1 MRTGKNGFRRI
12 TAMICALA
20 LCASMMPTA
29 VFAVG
34 DQDAGTGTDISTS
47 ASQSDENSA
56 PDSGDTLPEDTN
68 KTEDENSNGSGVD
81 STTTEDDGEKATTGT
96 EGTGDNEAAGSGQ
109 SQGTDEE
116 DATLNEDT
124 SKTSEKDTEETNPEG
139 EEEKENASQ
148 KEEDESDQ
156 LNNTPVLDLTP
167 NEISL
172 YNADDDSR
180 KIVDGQGEFYA
191 DPENKIWLSTR
202 DGDFGNNQ
210 TVTFIIQMDGEEQ
223 DRVTVQNLPIFS
235 VHLDVNAVLYDD
247 EAWSDDLGIAVTRD
261 DSGNNGGWLISN
273 TNWGFVSEYTVTI
286 NFTERT
292 LKDNDA
298 IQIADGENVYGTFFW
313 AKGSATSCDY
323 TRTLKV
329 YVNNVQAYQTTI
341 QTPRSL
347 GANTYWFESNLAQY
361 TSDVRV
367 EPGLLDD
374 VTMKDVSVYLT
385 TKCACGNPE
394 CTCTGGCTCAAGCGC
409 PACKPN
415 QQVDTIYTPYG
426 TITYD
431 SDSVGVKMNLKV
443 RLYVNGQQ
451 KYESQKFT
459 TTNALNGS
467 LGFSANESNGYY
479 FLSQA
484 ASVNSYDIF
493 VKKAG
498 KTEWERNGS
507 TWWPTDSRIVMAS
520 DDSNDE
526 YVLCIYLYTFNHFMT
541 LDVTRLNG
549 TDAYVDGYTI
559 SYTARDPE
567 DGTEK
572 VFTYPATSFAAGQ
585 PQIVPYGREVT
596 LTAVCKPGYAVD
608 VWRAD
613 RDGSDLLLY
622 GENGGN
628 GPKISPQ
635 EAYGNTVYF
644 NEYGTT
650 NTQLQLQ
657 ITSVKEVNT
666 PTDDDLKNLLKNA
679 ITVECTTN
687 TDHAAIQPGL
697 LGTKDT
703 DYTVTQSGNKVT
715 VTITKTSLYVDEF
728 DKSYPAGTHSYV
740 EAGSDLSVAIV
751 YDETTGDWSL
761 DPENKAATI
770 KVECDTISRPDDDTI
785 KDLLKQAVLVE
796 CTNDSNTHTDKS
808 KSYGA
813 LEGGYSVGDLRG
825 NATSGY
831 TVDVTISCGT
841 YVTQYSTDTK
851 SEHVLESGETTEK
864 TITLKYDLD
873 EGQWEKPAQQTV
885 IKVTCKADI
894 IVTPEKL
901 TIYRGG
907 EKTEENGSNYNIVDE
922 NGDPMK
928 NTGSLPEIGFSL
940 QLSTELNERLHHELD
955 VPMDQALDLADRITL
970 TAKTS
975 DGKTTLEWELKHYGS
990 EDGSSVTTTGE
1001 NGFYI
1006 YKIVPT
1012 GDSEGT
1018 KLNVSFINNKGKY
1031 VNTDAFEIED
1041 DNKLAATYK
1050 MMIYGDRVDAST
1062 LSATIKYDEGKTE
1075 TASVQGAEDP
1085 ATLTVRYT
1093 NTDASITHSFD
1104 TVAEAS
1110 KDDDGNPQSQLT
1122 DSAYMIRKDE
1132 NGKPVDNFMVNNS
1145 EVQVDGQ
1152 DVSLLFD
1159 DIAETTDTN
1168 YADTLKTKAVDAV
1181 KANNAG
1187 VDTSKL
1193 KTEAKYLDLVDATN
1207 GNVWVTTGNKQ
1218 VTIYWPFPEGTDAS
1232 TTFYVAHFDGLDRDK
1247 DVAGMTTE
1255 VNDATATLMNVET
1268 DQYGVYFT
1276 TSSFSPY
1283 VLVWDTTTTSGGGGS
1298 HGGGDGGTTNNNNNT
1313 NNNTTTVNVT
1323 STAAAQPQATTAAI
1337 PQTGDAMPV
1346 GLLGGLAAAAAA
1358 GFAALFV
1365 IRKRKQNG

>member
-12 TAMICALA
+12 TAMLCALA

-29 VFAVG
+29 VFAEGNPDVDEATKPTTAVSQTDGTDLG
-34 DQDAGTGTDISTS
+34 DSTGTTQTDDSEVDTVTTDGNTTEPTNDTEESEKDDDAEDVDGTDTADSEGAAEDVAAADQADDTDGENEVDIPAEDINSNLISTY
-47 ASQSDENSA
+47 SA
-56 PDSGDTLPEDTN
+56 PTTRAGANIYEDAN
-68 KTEDENSNGSGVD
+68 LGISINVEQGSGERSANFAVMI
-81 STTTEDDGEKATTGT
+81 DGEVVADNVSIDGLSLAGNKLTIDVPDGYDVRCRGIDGNVRADEHELLGYWWFYPYNGT
-96 EGTGDNEAAGSGQ
+96 LYISIT
-109 SQGTDEE
+109 
-116 DATLNEDT
+116 T
-124 SKTSEKDTEETNPEG
+124 SKTS
-139 EEEKENASQ
+139 
-148 KEEDESDQ
+148 
-156 LNNTPVLDLTP
+156 
-167 NEISL
+167 
-172 YNADDDSR
+172 DD
-180 KIVDGQGEFYA
+180 
-191 DPENKIWLSTR
+191 
-202 DGDFGNNQ
+202 
-210 TVTFIIQMDGEEQ
+210 
-223 DRVTVQNLPIFS
+223 VTV
-235 VHLDVNAVLYDD
+235 
-247 EAWSDDLGIAVTRD
+247 
-261 DSGNNGGWLISN
+261 
-273 TNWGFVSEYTVTI
+273 
-286 NFTERT
+286 
-292 LKDNDA
+292 
-298 IQIADGENVYGTFFW
+298 ADGNTTYGTFSW
-313 AKGSATSCDY
+313 MKGNADTAAFPRRL
-323 TRTLKV
+323 TV
-329 YVNNVQAYQTTI
+329 YVNGDYAYQRMVA
-341 QTPRSL
+341 TPADLSNA
-347 GANTYWFESNLAQY
+347 GGNDQYWFAPNTDLYNMDVELKDATTLNQATLA
-361 TSDVRV
+361 DL
-367 EPGLLDD
+367 E
-374 VTMKDVSVYLT
+374 VYLT
-385 TKCACGNPE
+385 TKCPCGHSYCTCPGGKD
-394 CTCTGGCTCAAGCGC
+394 CTCTADCDCALCN
-409 PACKPN
+409 PA
-415 QQVDTIYTPYG
+415 QGDTEIRTPYG
-426 TITYD
+426 TMVYKEP
-431 SDSVGVKMNLKV
+431 SGEGYNLTV
-443 RLYVNGQQ
+443 ELYVNGQLKQ
-451 KYESQKFT
+451 TVDDNGNPLRVRVGEIDCLNFT
-459 TTNALNGS
+459 PAD
-467 LGFSANESNGYY
+467 GYY
-479 FLSQA
+479 YFNDQ
-484 ASVNSYDIF
+484 NSYDI
-493 VKKAG
+493 VTAYG
-498 KTEWERNGS
+498 GS
-507 TWWPTDSRIVMAS
+507 WDQRTGYLMIVENLLGSQGSAR
-520 DDSNDE
+520 DYNN
-526 YVLCIYLYTFNHFMT
+526 VLKIYLWTFQNHT
-541 LDVTRLNG
+541 KLDVERRFG
-549 TDAYVDGYTI
+549 DWGGDGNIQDNMTGYMI
-559 SYTARDPE
+559 SYEAYNPE
-567 DGTEK
+567 TKQNE
-572 VFTYPATSFAAGQ
+572 TYTYQATSFLLAQSQMIPIGT
-585 PQIVPYGREVT
+585 PVT
-596 LTAVCKPGYAVD
+596 LTAICNAPYEVSEWSSADAYTVVELVGAEGNQNKTTAKGNSVTLTVTSTDYPSVTVYADGLRTVTPPTEDDLINNTDDIFGADNSAVIVD
-608 VWRAD
+608 CVNAD
-613 RDGSDLLLY
+613 ANHANQTYDLKADTFTISDLQ
-622 GENGGN
+622 GDSVNG
-628 GPKISPQ
+628 
-635 EAYGNTVYF
+635 YY
-644 NEYGTT
+644 
-650 NTQLQLQ
+650 
-657 ITSVKEVNT
+657 
-666 PTDDDLKNLLKNA
+666 
-679 ITVECTTN
+679 
-687 TDHAAIQPGL
+687 
-697 LGTKDT
+697 
-703 DYTVTQSGNKVT
+703 VT
-715 VTITKTSLYVDEF
+715 VTIIDPDAYVTDYNQVFTDVTHERADSNTKTIRLNWEV
-728 DKSYPAGTHSYV
+728 V
-740 EAGSDLSVAIV
+740 EKNGVKESQWKA
-751 YDETTGDWSL
+751 E
-761 DPENKAATI
+761 KAATI
-770 KVECDTISRPDDDTI
+770 EVTCKDTTPNKPDDDTI
-785 KDLLKQAVLVE
+785 KDLLEQAVLVE
-796 CTNDSNTHTDKS
+796 CTNDSNTHTNKS

-813 LEGGYSVGDLRG
+813 LEGGYSVGDLQG
-825 NATSGY
+825 DATSGY
-831 TVDVTISCGT
+831 TVDVTISCST
-841 YVTQYSTDTK
+841 YVTQYSTDTN

-873 EGQWEKPAQQTV
+873 EGQWEKPAQQAV

-922 NGDPMK
+922 NGDPME

-940 QLSTELNERLHHELD
+940 QLSTDLNKKLHEALG
-955 VPMDQALDLADRITL
+955 VPMYEALDLAGRITL

-1012 GDSEGT
+1012 EGSVGA
-1018 KLNVSFINNKGKY
+1018 KLNVSFINNKGEY

-1041 DNKLAATYK
+1041 DDKLAETYT

-1062 LSATIKYDEGKTE
+1062 LYATIKYDEGKTE

-1181 KANNAG
+1181 KEKNAD

-1323 STAAAQPQATTAAI
+1323 STAAAQPQAAPAAI